1 MWRLIVDALKGVEHD
16 YTGGSVRRAVVL
28 LAVPMA
34 MEMVMESV
42 FAVADVFFVS
52 RIGSDAVATVGVTE
66 AMLTIVYT
74 VAMALG
80 IGATAVVARRI
91 GEHDPEGAA
100 RAASQAVLLGSI
112 VAATLGV
119 FGYFQAERLLELM
132 GATPAMVESSASYT
146 RIMFAGNASVTLLF
160 LNNAIFRG
168 AGDAATAMRMLWLG
182 NAINIVLD
190 PALIFGLGP
199 FPEMGIAGAAVATN
213 IGRGTAVLL
222 QLAILLRGNARVRI
236 AWRYLKI
243 LPAEM
248 WTVCR
253 LSGTGFLQILIDTSS
268 WIGLVRVVASF
279 GAEALAAYTIA
290 IRLVAFA
297 ILPAWGLS
305 NAASTMVGQ
314 ALGAGKPERAEEA
327 TWTAGW
333 LTAIVLGVV
342 SVVFIAGAPW
352 IVAVFTT
359 DPAIAP
365 QAVTSLRVVSS
376 GFVFFAYGLV
386 FTQAFN
392 GAGDPWTPTWL
403 NFACFWCWQIPLAWG
418 LAIGL
423 GWGLVGVFWA
433 MTIAFSTLGLLGAIA
448 FRRGTWKL
456 KVV

>member
-100 RAASQAVLLGSI
+100 RAASQAVLLGTL
-112 VAATLGV
+112 VAAALGV
-119 FGYFQAERLLELM
+119 FGYFQAEWLLELM
-132 GATPAMVESSASYT
+132 GATPAMVESSSSYT

-168 AGDAATAMRMLWLG
+168 AGDAAIAMRMLWLG

-213 IGRGTAVLL
+213 IGRGTAVAL
-222 QLAILLRGNARVRI
+222 QLVLLLRGNARVRI

-314 ALGAGKPERAEEA
+314 ALGAGKPDRAEEA

-333 LTAIVLGVV
+333 LTAIVLGVI
-342 SVVFIAGAPW
+342 SVVFIVGAPW
-352 IVAVFTT
+352 IVGVFTS

>member
-42 FAVADVFFVS
+42 FAVVDVFFVS

-80 IGATAVVARRI
+80 IGATAVVARRT

-100 RAASQAVLLGSI
+100 RAASQAVLLGTI
-112 VAATLGV
+112 VAAVLGV
-119 FGYFQAERLLELM
+119 FGYWQAEWLLELM

-168 AGDAATAMRMLWLG
+168 AGDAAIAMRMLWLG

-190 PALIFGLGP
+190 PALIFGIGP

-222 QLAILLRGNARVRI
+222 QLGILLRGNARVRI
-236 AWRYLKI
+236 AWRYLKV

-333 LTAIVLGVV
+333 LTAVVLGVISIV
-342 SVVFIAGAPW
+342 FVVGAPW